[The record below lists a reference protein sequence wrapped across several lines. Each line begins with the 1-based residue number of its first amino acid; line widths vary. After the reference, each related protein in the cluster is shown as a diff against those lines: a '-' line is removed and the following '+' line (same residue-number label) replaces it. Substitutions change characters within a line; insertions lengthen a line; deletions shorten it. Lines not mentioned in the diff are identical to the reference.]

1 MSATS
6 RSLAAK
12 KINNSLTDRELK
24 AICYALD
31 YPYHKDKDKL
41 IDELRGYIYDNS
53 SKIYTK
59 IKKGYLDKLD
69 DDQLIAF
76 WAEYCETNE
85 ENLKFHSQ
93 MTKRSHIYAHLEP
106 SFHEK
111 VTRAEKFEKDF
122 YSGRLEFGK
131 IYQNFLVL
139 YSSLLSSDN
148 ISKEIDD
155 LTKNIFAD
163 TNNAYKFNVDKNYN
177 LDKSGL
183 GGPYH
188 RLHDE
193 SHTLH
198 EMAKKVKDTFPD
210 DSNITEIIAFI
221 NEFAKDVQTTMGI
234 PVVSIKKETL
244 HWITTPSLARLTYY

>member
-1 MSATS
+1 MSKDIKYSKLLKETFS
-6 RSLAAK
+6 SLNPVHWAKVGFNWLVQDVDPINNTKYKKSINLKICSCVLQPSK

-122 YSGRLEFGK
+122 
-131 IYQNFLVL
+131 
-139 YSSLLSSDN
+139 
-148 ISKEIDD
+148 
-155 LTKNIFAD
+155 
-163 TNNAYKFNVDKNYN
+163 
-177 LDKSGL
+177 
-183 GGPYH
+183 
-188 RLHDE
+188 
-193 SHTLH
+193 
-198 EMAKKVKDTFPD
+198 
-210 DSNITEIIAFI
+210 
-221 NEFAKDVQTTMGI
+221 
-234 PVVSIKKETL
+234 
-244 HWITTPSLARLTYY
+244 